1 MHPGAGGAR
10 GARGAA
16 GARGGGAGQV
26 GSADGFR
33 QVGEEEIFRG
43 WLFRV
48 TRAHLVDPA
57 GEGFEREVVRH
68 PGAVA
73 VVPVADDGTVTVV
86 RQFRPALG
94 RSVLEIPAGTCDVD
108 GEPLEETARRELAEE
123 AGLDAASIRRLA
135 AVHNSPG
142 FTDQLTTIFLATGLT
157 PCPTERSGVEER
169 WMSTETFA
177 LDDVPG
183 MVDDGSLVDETT
195 VLGLSLARQVL
206 GPRPA

>member
-1 MHPGAGGAR
+1 MHPGAGGAT
-10 GARGAA
+10 GARGDAV
-16 GARGGGAGQV
+16 ARGDGAGQV
-26 GSADGFR
+26 GGFR

-177 LDDVPG
+177 LEDVPG

-206 GPRPA
+206 GPRLA